1 LPTFNVIFEGVTP
14 SPAREVISEAIQQAR
29 PDTLIMPAAGRFGAI
44 EAAIKGGFPAERVY
58 ASDISLFSSIIGYLA
73 DPSKTIDELGITF
86 LGTGQRFAEGMD
98 AADPFDVAAAAM
110 IAVKYE
116 QLKPKHQYAMNLRRE
131 LFYNRDKYRAR
142 VRSELME
149 LVTGLGPVHYEIGD
163 LRDAVRPHRE
173 DATAAFYVNPPGYS
187 AEAYVR
193 MLHAETLSW
202 NRQTPSEPWDK
213 AALAMLY
220 GEFTDAPML
229 AIAYSING
237 EFVPDSWTKI
247 LAVDRKYERTDY
259 LVANRP
265 LAIAHTKVELTQTT
279 GGTARIFEVYAEQEM
294 TEDSTVEFVEIDR
307 PTVMYYRDLFVHR
320 LGTTQSEWYI
330 AMLVDGRL
338 VTVIGLNRQ
347 RFMHFKSGYVKETF
361 GISVTSQRYKRIGR
375 LFMLALTTT
384 AFRDWMRLHGR
395 YGIREM
401 LGVETTSLTKHEVS
415 KNDRALMKLV
425 SREKLPN
432 GTWKLQYRADLRDES
447 FNDVLA
453 KWLATEAHHTRS
465 GETVAPVGLPPAEG
479 RRSRRKR
486 SREARAEEPID
497 A

>member
-1 LPTFNVIFEGVTP
+1 MPTFNVIFEGVTP
-14 SPAREVISEAIQQAR
+14 SPAREVISEAIQRAK
-29 PDTLIMPAAGRFGAI
+29 PDILIMPAAGRFGAI
-44 EAAIKGGFPAERVY
+44 EAAIKGGFPAERVFC
-58 ASDISLFSSIIGYLA
+58 SDISLFSSIIGYLA
-73 DPSKTIDELGITF
+73 DPSKSLDELDMRF
-86 LGTGQRFAEGMD
+86 LGGGNRFLEGAD
-98 AADPFDVAAAAM
+98 LKDPFELAAAAM
-110 IAVKYE
+110 LAVKYE

-149 LVTGLGPVHYEIGD
+149 LVTGLGPIHYEMSD
-163 LRDAVRPHRE
+163 LRDAVRPQR
-173 DATAAFYVNPPGYS
+173 DNPAAAFYVNPPGYS

-193 MLHAETLSW
+193 MLHAETLQW
-202 NRQTPSEPWDK
+202 NRQTPGEPWDK
-213 AALAMLY
+213 GALAMLY
-220 GEFTDAPML
+220 REFTDAPML

-237 EFVPDSWTKI
+237 EFVPETWHRI

-265 LAIAHTKVELTQTT
+265 LPIAHTKVEVTQTT

-294 TEDSTVEFVEIDR
+294 TPDSVVEFVEIDR

-384 AFRDWMRLHGR
+384 AFRDWMRKHGR

-432 GTWKLQYRADLRDES
+432 GTWKLQYRADLRDET
-447 FNDVLA
+447 FHDVLV
-453 KWLATEAHHTRS
+453 KWLATEAHHSRS
-465 GETVAPVGLPPAEG
+465 GETEAAQGQPAQEG
-479 RRSRRKR
+479 RRTRRLR
-486 SREARAEEPID
+486 RRQAAEGVEAD